1 MRPRPY
7 PILSMLLALT
17 AAGCEPGLEAA
28 GVREAT
34 ASRLEDDRVS
44 VAVTL
49 ACQEVY
55 GLPRA
60 DGKCDADDDRICVS
74 ARWYA
79 ADDLRFESPL
89 TTVEQCQ
96 KVPSIEGM
104 QLTLTSPDA
113 VAKDPGLRILIQA
126 DPLATGIILANP

>member
-1 MRPRPY
+1 MRPWSR
-7 PILSMLLALT
+7 PILLMLLVLT
-17 AAGCEPGLEAA
+17 TAGCEHGIEVA
-28 GVREAT
+28 GVLEAT

-49 ACQEVY
+49 SCDLVY
-55 GLPRA
+55 GMGRA
-60 DGKCDADDDRICVS
+60 DGRCDADGDRVCVS

-79 ADDLRFESPL
+79 ADDTLFASPL

-96 KVPSIEGM
+96 EVPTIRGT

-113 VAKDPGLRILIQA
+113 MAVDPSLRVLVRA
-126 DPLATGIILANP
+126 DPLATAIILANP